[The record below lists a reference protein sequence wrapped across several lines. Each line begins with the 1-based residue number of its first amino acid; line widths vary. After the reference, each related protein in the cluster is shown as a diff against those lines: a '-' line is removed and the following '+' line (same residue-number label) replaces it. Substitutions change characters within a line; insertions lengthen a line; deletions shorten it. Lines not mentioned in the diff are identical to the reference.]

1 MSKDILL
8 IIDSIY
14 NEKGVSRHCIFK
26 TVEEALSSATIK
38 RFEGQNVNIIVKM
51 NRINGNYDTFRRW
64 KVVKDENYT
73 KSSIE
78 IPYTAAKKINKKFEI
93 NKYIEYKIENINFCR
108 IAVKIAKQII
118 VQKVREAS
126 HTEII
131 RHYSNKIGEIICGN
145 IKKIIKEGIIIEL
158 DDKTEGFLPR
168 NEMIP
173 GERFNI
179 NERVRALLFKVNPNS
194 RNFKLILSRCC
205 SKFLIELFKIEIP
218 EILDELIEIKSVAR
232 DPGYKAKIAV
242 KTNDCNID
250 PVGSCVGM
258 RGSRIQSISNE
269 LHNER
274 IDIILWD
281 ENYTKFVI
289 NAMYPL
295 DVLSLIIDENNH
307 NMEIIVNE
315 YNYYKA
321 IGKCGQNIKL
331 ASELTGWILNVVT
344 KNEAK
349 KKNKKEIKNKVNFL
363 SLKLDIDKK
372 IAVLLVDYGFTTLEE
387 IVYVPIEE
395 FLKIKE
401 LNINVIKKLK
411 SRAKDEL
418 LILAIKEEQVFMEKS
433 NGRNN
438 C

>member
-1 MSKDILL
+1 MMSKDILL
-8 IIDSIY
+8 NIDSIY

-26 TVEEALSSATIK
+26 AVEEALSGATIK

-51 NRINGNYDTFRRW
+51 NRINGKYDTFRRW
-64 KVVKDENYT
+64 QVVKDETYT

-118 VQKVREAS
+118 VQKVREAE

-131 RHYSNKIGEIICGN
+131 RNYSNKIGEIICGN

-158 DDKTEGFLPR
+158 DDKTEGFLPW
-168 NEMIP
+168 NQMIP

-179 NERVRALLFKVNPNS
+179 NERIRTLLYKVIPYS

-205 SKFLIELFKIEIP
+205 STFLIELLKREIP

-242 KTNDCNID
+242 KYNID
-250 PVGSCVGM
+250 PITIGTGYCVGLDI

-274 IDIILWD
+274 IDVILWD
-281 ENYTKFVI
+281 KNYKKFVI
-289 NAMYPL
+289 NAFSPL
-295 DVLSLIIDENNH
+295 DIISLNIDEINQK
-307 NMEIIVNE
+307 MEIVVKE
-315 YNYYKA
+315 HSYYKA
-321 IGKCGQNIKL
+321 IGKGGQNIKL
-331 ASELTGWILNVVT
+331 TSELTGWMLNVVT
-344 KNEAK
+344 KNEAN
-349 KKNKKEIKNKVNFL
+349 KKNKSQVNFL
-363 SLKLDIDKK
+363 SLKLDIAKK
-372 IAVLLVDYGFTTLEE
+372 IAVLLVDYGFTSLEE
-387 IVYVPIEE
+387 IVYVPIKE

-401 LNINVIKKLK
+401 LKINVIKKLK
-411 SRAKDEL
+411 SRAQDEL
-418 LILAIKEEQVFMEKS
+418 LILAMKEEKTILEKY
-433 NGRNN
+433 NVRNN

>member
-1 MSKDILL
+1 MSKDLLL

-14 NEKGVSRHCIFK
+14 NEKGISRNCIFK

-51 NRINGNYDTFRRW
+51 NRVNGKYDTFRRW
-64 KVVKDENYT
+64 KIVKDEKYT

-78 IPYTAAKKINKKFEI
+78 IPYTAAKKINKKIEL
-93 NKYIEYKIENINFCR
+93 NKYIEYKIENINFGR
-108 IAVKIAKQII
+108 IAVKIAKQILI
-118 VQKVREAS
+118 QKVREAER
-126 HTEII
+126 TEII
-131 RHYSNKIGEIICGN
+131 RNYSKKIGEIICGN

-168 NEMIP
+168 NEMMP

-179 NERVRALLFKVNPNS
+179 NERVRTLLFKVNPNS

-205 SKFLIELFKIEIP
+205 SKFLIELLKIEVP

-242 KTNDCNID
+242 KTNEFNLD

-258 RGSRIQSISNE
+258 RGYRIQSISNE

-281 ENYTKFVI
+281 DDYTKFVI

-295 DVLSLIIDENNH
+295 DVLSIIVDETKH
-307 NMEIIVNE
+307 SMEIIVNE

-344 KNEAK
+344 KNEAN
-349 KKNKKEIKNKVNFL
+349 KKNKKEIKNKVKNL
-363 SLKLDIDKK
+363 SLKLEIDKK
-372 IAVLLVDYGFTTLEE
+372 IAVFLVEYGFTSLEE
-387 IVYVPIEE
+387 IVYVPVEE
-395 FLKIKE
+395 FLNIKE
-401 LNINVIKKLK
+401 FNINLIKKLK
-411 SRAKDEL
+411 SRAKEEL
-418 LILAIKEEQVFMEKS
+418 LNLVRKDEIKK
-433 NGRNN
+433 
-438 C
+438 

>member
-38 RFEGQNVNIIVKM
+38 RFEGQKVNIIVKM

-78 IPYTAAKKINKKFEI
+78 IPYTAAKKLNKKFEI
-93 NKYIEYKIENINFCR
+93 NKYIEYKIENIKFCR

-118 VQKVREAS
+118 VQKVREAE

-131 RHYSNKIGEIICGN
+131 RNYSKKIGEIICGN

-168 NEMIP
+168 KKMIP

-179 NERVRALLFKVNPNS
+179 NERIRTLLFKVNPNS

-205 SKFLIELFKIEIP
+205 SKFLMELLKIEIP
-218 EILDELIEIKSVAR
+218 FILDELIEIKSVAR
-232 DPGYKAKIAV
+232 DPGYKAKLAV
-242 KTNDCNID
+242 KTNDFNID
-250 PVGSCVGM
+250 PVGYCVG
-258 RGSRIQSISNE
+258 RIQSISNE

-281 ENYTKFVI
+281 ENSTKFVI

-295 DVLSLIIDENNH
+295 EVSSIIVDENNH

-331 ASELTGWILNVVT
+331 ASSLTGWILNVVT

-349 KKNKKEIKNKVNFL
+349 KEIKKKVKKL
-363 SLKLDIDKK
+363 SLKLDINKK
-372 IAVLLVDYGFTTLEE
+372 IALLLVDYGFTSLEE
-387 IVYVPIEE
+387 IVYVPCEE
-395 FLKIKE
+395 FLKIKK
-401 LNINVIKKLK
+401 LNINVIKNLK
-411 SRAKDEL
+411 ARAKDVL
-418 LILAIKEEQVFMEKS
+418 LNLAMKNKF
-433 NGRNN
+433 N
-438 C
+438 

>member
-14 NEKGVSRHCIFK
+14 NEKGVSRNCIFK

-64 KVVKDENYT
+64 KVVKDETYT

-78 IPYTAAKKINKKFEI
+78 IPYTAAKKINKNF

-118 VQKVREAS
+118 VQKVREAE

-131 RHYSNKIGEIICGN
+131 RNYSKKIGEIICGN

-179 NERVRALLFKVNPNS
+179 NERIRTLLFKVNPNS

-205 SKFLIELFKIEIP
+205 SKFLIELLKIEVP
-218 EILDELIEIKSVAR
+218 EELIEIKSVAR

-242 KTNDCNID
+242 KTNYFGYSI
-250 PVGSCVGM
+250 
-258 RGSRIQSISNE
+258 IQSISNE

-295 DVLSLIIDENNH
+295 DVISIIVDETNH
-307 NMEIIVNE
+307 SMEIIVNE
-315 YNYYKA
+315 YYYYKA

-331 ASELTGWILNVVT
+331 ASELTGWLLNVVT
-344 KNEAK
+344 KNEANK
-349 KKNKKEIKNKVNFL
+349 KKKKEIKNKVNFL

-372 IAVLLVDYGFTTLEE
+372 IAVLLVDYGFTSLEE
-387 IVYVPIEE
+387 IVYVPFEE

-401 LNINVIKKLK
+401 LNIKLIKSLK

-418 LILAIKEEQVFMEKS
+418 LILAIQNE
-433 NGRNN
+433 N
-438 C
+438 